1 MISLKRLTQS
11 FKFSGKGIWYA
22 LKNEQNF
29 RLFIVIGTLVIV
41 FMFIFDLES
50 WKKIVLIALVCSL
63 LVIELINTI
72 FEKIVD
78 ILRPRIH
85 SYVEIIKD
93 MMAAAVLI
101 ASIGAAIIG
110 VLIFYP
116 YFLALFQ

>member
-1 MISLKRLTQS
+1 ME
-11 FKFSGKGIWYA
+11 
-22 LKNEQNF
+22 NET
-29 RLFIVIGTLVIV
+29 I
-41 FMFIFDLES
+41 
-50 WKKIVLIALVCSL
+50 KKEI
-63 LVIELINTI
+63 IEEIEKKYKI
-72 FEKIVD
+72 DSYRKVVEKIVD

-116 YFLALFQ
+116 YILALFQ